1 MSAPRTVR
9 RRTLLA
15 WLTIAVLAVLV
26 VVGVRSRSEKR
37 AQAVPLVVEPSGC
50 GAVIADGSCERP
62 ADGKLRVWV
71 AANSVTRVRVAGRD
85 VEPSSA
91 KAGEGVRVALDVP
104 SGHDDVRIEIEAGE
118 RRGALVVRAPKTPEW
133 AQRAA
138 ESKAKGD
145 HAAVAAAVT
154 PHIDDPEP
162 ALRAR
167 ALGLLARAELAQG
180 RTDAAAAHFR
190 SSSKEALAAGRG
202 SDAVDDGLALSYML
216 SRAARWAEARA
227 AIAEVEPLARPYPD
241 GRARIPYYRSLASF
255 AFGDIRRALREL
267 DVARAEADRLGLVR
281 LSWNVRNER
290 ALALERWGR
299 RDEAIVELRSLLSE
313 RTEGVAACDLATAAF
328 NLGYATLVR
337 AQEERG
343 PCSGEAVANDAEL
356 WLAKSNDPQCPDAAR
371 AAMGHVLLGDAALGK
386 GDPDRASADLD
397 RADLRNATL
406 GLRRDHLDL
415 RARIHLVRKE
425 PKQALEAYER
435 LVAIARTEGR
445 IDDERRALEGE
456 GAAYEAL
463 GRPRD
468 ALAAYDAAD
477 ALLAAAS
484 VLVPLGEAGR
494 FQSIR
499 DSATRARVDLLVTA
513 GRTGEALAVA
523 RAARVRLLTG
533 VASLERI
540 DSLPDDAR
548 ARWESATARYRAER
562 KKIDAASEHDWE
574 RVGADLENVRAE
586 RAEAL
591 RGLRS
596 ALDDAL
602 LELPRTKR
610 EPLSTPETAEV
621 ALFVMKTR
629 AGALVFVGGRGTT
642 EPRVARVDVGTVSSA
657 SAKEIAGVAATELAA
672 LPHGATV
679 KVVTSAELSCVDL
692 HAEPAFANVRV
703 VYALD
708 LPAPPP
714 KERPFQGL
722 VVSDS
727 RDDLPLAR
735 DEAKLVAPVFQRA
748 GPSTLLMGRQTTFPA
763 FHDALEVATT
773 FHYAGHAFEADGD
786 IVLPLAGG
794 ARFGAADVLALRASP
809 ERVTL
814 SACTAGKIAPSG
826 LALGHGLVQAFIE
839 RGATEV
845 LAPTRPV
852 RDELAL
858 ALARALVDEPRAPLS
873 RLRASRPELDW
884 SAYRIWG
891 R

>member
-1 MSAPRTVR
+1 MPAPRTSG

-15 WLTIAVLAVLV
+15 LLTIAALAVL

-37 AQAVPLVVEPSGC
+37 LQAVPLVVEPSGC

-62 ADGKLRVWV
+62 ADGKVRVWV
-71 AANSVTRVRVAGRD
+71 DANAVTRVRVAGRD
-85 VEPSSA
+85 VEASSA
-91 KAGEGVRVALDVP
+91 KAGDGARVALDVP
-104 SGHDDVRIEIEAGE
+104 SSHDDVRIEIEAGE
-118 RRGALVVRAPKTPEW
+118 RRGALVVRSTKTPEW
-133 AQRAA
+133 ARRAA

-154 PHIDDPEP
+154 PHLDDPEP

-180 RTDAAAAHFR
+180 HTDVAAAHFR
-190 SSSKEALAAGRG
+190 QSSKEALAAGRA

-227 AIAEVEPLARPYPD
+227 AIAEIEPLARAYPD

-267 DVARAEADRLGLVR
+267 DIARREADRLGLVR

-337 AQEERG
+337 SQEERG
-343 PCSGEAVANDAEL
+343 PCSGEAVASDSEL
-356 WLAKSNDPQCPDAAR
+356 WLAKANDPQCPDAAR

-386 GDPDRASADLD
+386 GDPDRASAELD

-425 PKQALEAYER
+425 AKQALDAYER

-445 IDDERRALEGE
+445 VDDERRALEGE

-463 GRPRD
+463 GRPSD

-499 DSATRARVDLLVTA
+499 DSATRARVDLLIAA
-513 GRTGEALAVA
+513 GRTREALDVA
-523 RAARVRLLTG
+523 RTARVRLLTG

-540 DSLPDDAR
+540 DSLPEDAR
-548 ARWESATARYRAER
+548 ARWESATARYRTQR
-562 KKIDAASEHDWE
+562 KKIDAESGRDWE
-574 RVGADLENVRAE
+574 RAGAELENVRAE

-602 LELPRTKR
+602 LELPRTTMA
-610 EPLSTPETAEV
+610 PLSPPETV
-621 ALFVMKTR
+621 DLALFVMTTR
-629 AGALVFVGGRGTT
+629 AGVLVFVGGRGAK
-642 EPRVARVDVGTVSSA
+642 EPRVERIGSGAMSSA
-657 SAKEIAGVAATELAA
+657 SAKEIAGVVATELAA

-679 KVVTSAELSCVDL
+679 KVVASAELSCVDL

-714 KERPFQGL
+714 KERPFHGL

-735 DEAKLVAPVFQRA
+735 DEAKLVAPAFQRE
-748 GPSTLLMGRQTTFPA
+748 GPSTILMGRQTTFPA

-773 FHYAGHAFEADGD
+773 FHYAGHAFEVDGD

-814 SACTAGKIAPSG
+814 SACTAGRIAPSG
-826 LALGHGLVQAFIE
+826 VALGHGLVQAFIE